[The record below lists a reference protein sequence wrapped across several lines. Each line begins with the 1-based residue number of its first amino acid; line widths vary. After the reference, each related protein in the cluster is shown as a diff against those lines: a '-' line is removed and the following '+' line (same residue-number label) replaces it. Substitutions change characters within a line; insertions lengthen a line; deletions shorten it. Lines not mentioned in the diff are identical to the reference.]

1 MWRQIEENLTINI
14 SFLTQ
19 IISSIAVDEN
29 TFFFINMFCAKL
41 RNSSE

>member
-19 IISSIAVDEN
+19 IIA
-29 TFFFINMFCAKL
+29 
-41 RNSSE
+41 RSETMKESLG

>member
-19 IISSIAVDEN
+19 IIASLTKRSP
-29 TFFFINMFCAKL
+29 K
-41 RNSSE
+41 